1 MNNSRVQ
8 TSKYIFFDILSAFL
22 AWTIFIYFRATEIEN
37 VKFIANRDYYSNL
50 IIVISA
56 WFLLYFF
63 TGSYRNIFRKS
74 RLNEFLKTFIICSI
88 GVTVLFFIALL
99 DDSISDY
106 RQYYQSLGSLFVLH
120 FSFTSFFRFILTN
133 KTAKLIH
140 SKKLGFNTLIIG
152 SNELAYQIFI
162 DIKNE
167 KQSSGNKIIG
177 FLNIFK
183 KEKYLL
189 SDYTR
194 HFGDYKN
201 IIEVIHEKN
210 IEEII
215 IAIEKKEHNKIEEI
229 LNILDQTNVIVKVIP
244 DMYDILLGRVR
255 MNSILGTPLIEVK
268 NDYQPE
274 WEKRFKL
281 FSDYLAALL
290 CILIFSPVFLICSLI
305 IKFSS
310 KGPIIFKQERIGI
323 NGKPFTIYKFR
334 SMIIDS
340 EKNGPQLS
348 SERDLRIT
356 KFGKFM
362 RKIRLDEIPQF
373 FNIIKGD
380 MSFVGPRPERHFY
393 AKKLIEKAPHYKRI
407 YKVKP
412 GITSWGMVKFGYAEN
427 IEEMMR
433 RLKYDIIYMENRS
446 LLIDLKILI
455 HTIVI
460 ILERKGK

>member
-1 MNNSRVQ
+1 
-8 TSKYIFFDILSAFL
+8 
-22 AWTIFIYFRATEIEN
+22 
-37 VKFIANRDYYSNL
+37 
-50 IIVISA
+50 
-56 WFLLYFF
+56 
-63 TGSYRNIFRKS
+63 
-74 RLNEFLKTFIICSI
+74 
-88 GVTVLFFIALL
+88 
-99 DDSISDY
+99 
-106 RQYYQSLGSLFVLH
+106 
-120 FSFTSFFRFILTN
+120 
-133 KTAKLIH
+133 
-140 SKKLGFNTLIIG
+140 
-152 SNELAYQIFI
+152 
-162 DIKNE
+162 
-167 KQSSGNKIIG
+167 
-177 FLNIFK
+177 
-183 KEKYLL
+183 
-189 SDYTR
+189 
-194 HFGDYKN
+194 
-201 IIEVIHEKN
+201 
-210 IEEII
+210 
-215 IAIEKKEHNKIEEI
+215 
-229 LNILDQTNVIVKVIP
+229 
-244 DMYDILLGRVR
+244 MYDILLGRVR